1 MMKSLRFVGIIV
13 LTAFLALNTSAQ
25 EKKVE
30 KAQKF
35 YSKGELERVLQ
46 TLSKTKV
53 SKEDYYYRNYLK
65 LKGNALYELGQTDE
79 ALKVYQQ
86 AIDELNI
93 RKVHESIMLRYLDI
107 KFNEGEFDVCLDLL
121 AQIKPIKGA
130 MYRKKPFAHIEEMCL
145 FSKNNSTDQKFTI
158 GYDSITRIQVW
169 DDLDLGENVV
179 SFGGAFYYDSLIFSA
194 YTEYEERSEWEL
206 AANEGAV
213 NDDVFEITNLDF
225 YVMPLDKSKEQH
237 LFSQQIAKMNNEGAL
252 CFNGDFTR
260 MFFTR
265 HYVAPSGRENFK
277 IHYAEQNKKG
287 EWVDQGPLNIS
298 SDKYSIMQ
306 PQLSPDGSTMYF
318 VSDKPGGRGKLDIY
332 YAKGSKNKWSQPVN
346 AGAGINTAGDE
357 IYPYMRND
365 SILIFASN
373 GLIGFGGF
381 DLQYVNITKKPY
393 LPRNMMTPINS
404 NYNEYCMI
412 GHYQRPDRMVFFS
425 ERGREGGTVHAS
437 ILQED
442 AGAASPVPYLVD
454 VIELPKP
461 MKNIDNEF
469 EPSDITAPNLNLAA
483 NSLKPEEVK
492 EEVAMSDEIKKE
504 LESLQ
509 FQFNS
514 ATLQYPAKETLKE
527 LPAFLKANPDV
538 RLVISGHTDLIGTEE
553 YNMYLSTER
562 SRETY
567 RYLTKELGLA
577 PEMFVVESNGKYFP
591 KVETMDRQVGE
602 VNRRVEFKMVRQNP
616 EQGITMRFKPHD
628 EMPELIN
635 NLEAL
640 FLENSNGDDV
650 VADVHEIKVR
660 DIYRAKDP
668 VDLSEVAS
676 YYNIDINRIKQ
687 VNNLSVNALT
697 EREMIIIPL

>member
-1 MMKSLRFVGIIV
+1 MKTSLRFVGIVV
-13 LTAFLALNTSAQ
+13 LMAFMALNTGAQ

-30 KAQKF
+30 KAQK
-35 YSKGELERVLQ
+35 YYQKGELERVLT
-46 TLSKTKV
+46 TLEKTKATE
-53 SKEDYYYRNYLK
+53 EDYFYKNYLK
-65 LKGNALYELGQTDE
+65 LKGNAYYELGETDK
-79 ALKVYQQ
+79 ALAVYQT
-86 AIDELNI
+86 AIDQLNI
-93 RKVHESIMLRYLDI
+93 RKVHESILLRYLDI
-107 KFNEGEFDVCLDLL
+107 KFNEGEFDVCLELL
-121 AQIKPIKGA
+121 AKIKPIKGA
-130 MYRKKPFAHIEEMCL
+130 MYRKKPYAHIEEMCL
-145 FSKNNSTDQKFTI
+145 FSKENVEDQKYVI

-179 SFGGAFYYDSLIFSA
+179 SFGGAFYHDSLIFSA

-213 NDDVFEITNLDF
+213 NDDVFEITNLDL

-237 LFSQQIAKMNNEGAL
+237 VFSNQLSKMNNEGAM
-252 CFNGDFTR
+252 CFNNDYTA
-260 MFFTR
+260 MYFTR
-265 HYVAPSGRENFK
+265 HYVGTNNRENFK
-277 IHYAEQNKKG
+277 IHLAKQNKKG

-298 SDKYSIMQ
+298 SDKYSVMQ
-306 PQLSPDGSTMYF
+306 PQLSPDGSTLYF

-332 YAKGSKNKWSQPVN
+332 YAKGAETKWSQPVN
-346 AGAGINTAGDE
+346 MGAGINTAQDE

-381 DLQYVNITKKPY
+381 DLNYVNITKKPY

-425 ERGREGGTVHAS
+425 ERGREGGTVQAS
-437 ILQED
+437 ILEENEK
-442 AGAASPVPYLVD
+442 AASPVPYLVD
-454 VIELPKP
+454 VMELPKP
-461 MKNIDNEF
+461 MKNIENDLN
-469 EPSDITAPNLNLAA
+469 PSTVNGPQLNLAS
-483 NSLKPEEVK
+483 NQLKPETKK
-492 EEVAMSDEIKKE
+492 EEVVMSEEIEKE
-504 LESLQ
+504 LAGLQ
-509 FQFNS
+509 FKFNS
-514 ATLQYPAKETLKE
+514 YSLNYPAKETLKA
-527 LPAFLKANPDV
+527 LPAYLKSNPDV
-538 RLVISGHTDLIGTEE
+538 RLVISGHTDLIGTEA

-567 RYLTKELGLA
+567 RYLTEELGLS

-591 KVETMDRQVGE
+591 KLHATDKAAGE

-640 FLENSNGDDV
+640 YLENSNGADV
-650 VADVHEIKVR
+650 VAEVHEIKVR
-660 DIYRAKDP
+660 DIYRANNNVELTDIANEYK
-668 VDLSEVAS
+668 VDVSL
-676 YYNIDINRIKQ
+676 IKQ
-687 VNNLSVNALT
+687 VNNLTSNSLS
-697 EREMIIIPL
+697 ERDVIIIPL

>member
-1 MMKSLRFVGIIV
+1 MMKSLRFVGIIA
-13 LTAFLALNTSAQ
+13 LTAFIALNTSAQ

-30 KAQKF
+30 KAQKY
-35 YSKGELERVLQ
+35 YSKGELERVLL
-46 TLSKTKV
+46 TLNKTKV
-53 SKEDYYYRNYLK
+53 SKDDYYYKNYLK
-65 LKGNALYELGQTDE
+65 LKGNALYEMGQSDE

-86 AIDELNI
+86 AIDELDV
-93 RKVHESIMLRYLDI
+93 RKVHESILLRYLDM

-121 AQIKPIKGA
+121 AQIKPVKGA
-130 MYRKKPFAHIEEMCL
+130 MYRKKPYAHIEEMCQ
-145 FSKNNSTDQKFTI
+145 FSKDNNSEQKFTI

-169 DDLDLGENVV
+169 DDIDLGENVV

-206 AANEGAV
+206 AANEGAA
-213 NDDVFEITNLDF
+213 NDEVLEITNLDF
-225 YVMPLDKSKEQH
+225 YVMPLDKSNEQR
-237 LFSQQIAKMNNEGAL
+237 LFSAQIAKMNNEGAL
-252 CFNGDFTR
+252 CFNGDFTH

-265 HYVAPSGRENFK
+265 HYVAPNGRENFK
-277 IHYAEQNKKG
+277 IHFAEQNKKG
-287 EWVDQGPLNIS
+287 EWVDQGPINIS
-298 SDKYSIMQ
+298 SDKYSVMQ
-306 PQLSPDGSTMYF
+306 PQLSPDGSTLYF
-318 VSDKPGGRGKLDIY
+318 VSDKPGGRGNLDIY
-332 YAKGSKNKWSQPVN
+332 YAKGAKNKWSQPVN

-381 DLQYVNITKKPY
+381 DLHYVNITKKPY

-412 GHYQRPDRMVFFS
+412 GHYLRPERMVFFS
-425 ERGREGGTVHAS
+425 ERGREGGTELAS
-437 ILQED
+437 IFD
-442 AGAASPVPYLVD
+442 SKDGAASPVPYLVD
-454 VIELPKP
+454 VMELPHDLDGND
-461 MKNIDNEF
+461 KNLN
-469 EPSDITAPNLNLAA
+469 PSDVMQPTRNMA
-483 NSLKPEEVK
+483 SGKLKPEEKK
-492 EEVAMSDEIKKE
+492 EEVAMSSEIKKE

-514 ATLQYPAKETLKE
+514 STLQYPAKETLKA
-527 LPAFLKANPDV
+527 LPAYLKANPDV
-538 RLVISGHTDLIGTEE
+538 RLVISGHTDLIGTED

-567 RYLTKELGLA
+567 RYLTQELGLS

-591 KVETMDRQVGE
+591 KVETMDREAGE
-602 VNRRVEFKMVRQNP
+602 VNRRVEFKMVRQNA
-616 EQGITMRFKPHD
+616 EQGITIRFKPHD

-640 FLENSNGDDV
+640 FLENSNGEDV
-650 VADVHEIKVR
+650 VAEVHEIKVR
-660 DIYRAKDP
+660 DIYRAEDA
-668 VDLSEVAS
+668 VELSEVAGL
-676 YYNIDINRIKQ
+676 YNIDVRLIKQ
-687 VNNLSVNALT
+687 VNNLSVNALS